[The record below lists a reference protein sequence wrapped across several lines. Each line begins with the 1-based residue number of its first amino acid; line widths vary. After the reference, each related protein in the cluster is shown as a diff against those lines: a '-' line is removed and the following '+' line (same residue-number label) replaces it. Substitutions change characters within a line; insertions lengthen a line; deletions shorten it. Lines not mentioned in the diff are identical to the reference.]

1 MKTIT
6 IFAKKRTTKDGKKT
20 FYSFITKLT
29 KKDGNEVVATVKFP
43 EDNAPDVESCPCN
56 IDVERD
62 AMNLSSKTIT
72 DDATG
77 KVIDS
82 KTLWV
87 KKWNMSAT
95 PYVDT
100 SLDDYD
106 I

>member
-20 FYSFITKLT
+20 FYSYLTKLT
-29 KKDGNEVVATVKFP
+29 KKDGEEVVATVKFP
-43 EDNAPDVESCPCN
+43 EDKDMDEKLCPCN
-56 IDVERD
+56 IDVEKED
-62 AMNLSSKTIT
+62 INMSSKTIT
-72 DDATG
+72 DDTTG
-77 KVIDS
+77 KTFES
-82 KTLWV
+82 RTLWV
-87 KKWNMSAT
+87 KDWTMSAT